1 MCDLGGYVLELLY
14 TTKKY
19 ERYNNTEVVT
29 VSLTA
34 DLLMGLTA
42 RDNLFI
48 IAGGKVQM
56 HHFVKSTSCK
66 REA

>member
-1 MCDLGGYVLELLY
+1 MYLSCSMQLKSIKD
-14 TTKKY
+14 
-19 ERYNNTEVVT
+19 TEVVT

-34 DLLMGLTA
+34 DLLIGLTA